1 MKGERSVVF
10 ILPEYVEIPMG
21 GYKVVYEYSNKLV
34 EDGFDVTILFPSF
47 LYFSRSPLKRK
58 LKLLFFFVYYNI
70 FSRKGAKKWFP
81 LNDNVKEKFV
91 LTLEEKNIPEADF
104 YFATALET
112 ADLLNRCKKVSQDKK
127 YYLIQA
133 VEDWRWGLEAFI
145 ETLKYDMTKIS
156 VSPWLQSFLSSH
168 GEDSVLIENGVDRK
182 MLKMETDPEKR
193 DKFLVMMLYHKQK
206 LKAAKDGFMAL
217 NIVKEKY
224 PELKSIWFG
233 CPNKPSNLPDWIGYY
248 QQPDEKVLNVL
259 YNKSAIYIGPSHSEG
274 FGLTVG
280 EAMSCGCAVACTDTG
295 GYLTMAKHKET
306 ALVSPI
312 KDVQALAANIIEL
325 IENDKLRCE
334 IAEKGFENIKQFT
347 WETAY
352 KKLRKLIG

>member
-1 MKGERSVVF
+1 MKGKKSVVF

-21 GYKVVYEYSNKLV
+21 GYKVVYEYSNKLA

-47 LYFSRSPLKRK
+47 LYFSSSPLKRK
-58 LKLLFFFVYYNI
+58 LKLIFFFIYYSI
-70 FSRKGAKKWFP
+70 FSRKGVKKWFP
-81 LNDNVKEKFV
+81 LNDKVKEKFV
-91 LTLEEKNIPEADF
+91 LTLEEKNIPEADL

-112 ADLLNRCKKVSQDKK
+112 ADLLNRCKKVSQEKK

-133 VEDWRWGLEAFI
+133 VEDWRWGLDAFI
-145 ETLKYDMTKIS
+145 QTLKYDMTKIS
-156 VSPWLQSFLSSH
+156 VSPWLQTFLSSY

-182 MLKMETDPEKR
+182 MLKRETDPEKR

-233 CPNKPSNLPDWIGYY
+233 CPNKPSDLPDWIEYY
-248 QQPDEKVLNVL
+248 QQPNEYELNVL

-312 KDVQALAANIIEL
+312 KDVPALAVNIIEL
-325 IENDKLRCE
+325 IENDKLRYE
-334 IAEKGFENIKQFT
+334 IAEKGYDNIKQFT
-347 WETAY
+347 WEIAY